1 MASGNSGESPE
12 VQPQV
17 QTILRRELWLTL
29 LFLVVLITLVA
40 LAGVFFRAE
49 ITAFANWVYHRLG
62 FVGLS
67 VFFFLSEALVTP
79 LPPDITLMIVAGSEL
94 RESWLLPVL
103 FLSFLSTLGGHVG
116 WLLGLKLDHTGLVRR
131 MLGRHHGWSVEL
143 MRSYGVWAIVLAAL
157 TPLPW
162 SVTSWTAGA
171 LHMPWRSYLLGSLAR
186 APRIILYYV
195 FIHAAFQG
203 L

>member
-1 MASGNSGESPE
+1 
-12 VQPQV
+12 
-17 QTILRRELWLTL
+17 
-29 LFLVVLITLVA
+29 
-40 LAGVFFRAE
+40 
-49 ITAFANWVYHRLG
+49 
-62 FVGLS
+62 
-67 VFFFLSEALVTP
+67 
-79 LPPDITLMIVAGSEL
+79 
-94 RESWLLPVL
+94 
-103 FLSFLSTLGGHVG
+103 
-116 WLLGLKLDHTGLVRR
+116 
-131 MLGRHHGWSVEL
+131 

-171 LHMPWRSYLLGSLAR
+171 LHMPWRHYLLGSLAR